1 SSTARQELTKEL
13 SVIRRPQVTRVENL
27 QEVIDERSG
36 SNMLK
41 FRSIVDVLLWRC
53 HALPEDEA
61 YKLIDRTGKETKVLT
76 WKKFSNKIATIA
88 NYLQKK
94 GCKAGDHAVLTFQH
108 GLDFVASIYACMI
121 LGIVAIP
128 MDKIESERIS
138 EDVPS
143 LLGIIDDFKV
153 SCILVNVDSES
164 IFKGRTMQNLLKG
177 NTQSKSSG
185 GQPGSNV
192 GSVNNLPPLINVS
205 KAPTFKKTLKEANYS
220 MQEEWLNSNWAALV
234 MCYFSADQRR
244 YCVKLG
250 HDNLLSLCK
259 VQKETCRLTSNRAI
273 LSSVRSFMGIGF
285 IHTFLLGIYLVKDVY
300 ATFPMLQ
307 HAITAFE
314 SIDYRSFSLHHL
326 KNLMIP
332 VETRPNVNLYKK
344 IVKTFSENRL
354 DNIAINYVYS
364 HIANPMITTRSYMC
378 IEPIELYLD
387 LKSLRRGIIKTVNP
401 DEPFGI
407 LLHDSGMV
415 PVSTQVAIVHPE
427 TRRPCHT
434 NELGEIWVSS
444 DANAKSSYGSND
456 PLERAKFSATIE
468 GGVDKRLY
476 LRTGDLGFLHT
487 VRRPTRDNGAPIEF
501 QCLFF
506 LGPIAE
512 TFEVNGLMHFPVD
525 VEFTVER
532 CHNLSYPSLIPP
544 NGCVIFQANDETVC
558 TIEVRAVEG
567 ILNLVPCTIS
577 SILDEHQFIIDVIVF
592 INNGTLPKSRLGE
605 KQRAKVMDSW
615 LRGTL

>member
-1 SSTARQELTKEL
+1 IYINDQSLTVLIAETNFSLERLPELGDNIYEAIESIHDLKLYCVSICQLGTLPRFWRNGKKLLNPMLCKKAFEFGKLSVMHVKMNVVDTIIDLPVGEDTITGVWGPSSSTARQELTKEL
-13 SVIRRPQVTRVENL
+13 SVIRRPQVTRVEIP
-27 QEVIDERSG
+27 QEVIDE
-36 SNMLK
+36 
-41 FRSIVDVLLWRC
+41 
-53 HALPEDEA
+53 HEDA

-76 WKKFSNKIATIA
+76 WKKLSNKIATIA

-94 GCKAGDHAVLTFQH
+94 GCKAGDHAILTFQH
-108 GLDFVASIYACMI
+108 GIDFVASVYACMI

-128 MDKIESERIS
+128 MDKIENERIS

-153 SCILVNVDSES
+153 SCLLVNVDSES
-164 IFKGRTMQNLLKG
+164 IFKGRTMQNILKG
-177 NTQSKSSG
+177 NNQSKSSG
-185 GQPGSNV
+185 GPPG
-192 GSVNNLPPLINVS
+192 GSTGSISSLPPLINVS
-205 KAPTFKKTLKEANYS
+205 KAPAFKKTLKEANYS
-220 MQEEWLNSNWAALV
+220 MQEEWLNPKWAAIV

-273 LSSVRSFMGIGF
+273 L
-285 IHTFLLGIYLVKDVY
+285 K
-300 ATFPMLQ
+300 
-307 HAITAFE
+307 
-314 SIDYRSFSLHHL
+314 
-326 KNLMIP
+326 
-332 VETRPNVNLYKK
+332 
-344 IVKTFSENRL
+344 NRL
-354 DNIAINYVYS
+354 DSIAINYVYS

-378 IEPIELYLD
+378 VEPVELYLD
-387 LKSLRRGIIKTVNP
+387 LKSLRRGIVKIVNP

-487 VRRPTRDNGAPIEF
+487 VRRPARDNGPPVEF

-525 VEFTVER
+525 IEDTVER
-532 CHNLSYPSLIPP
+532 CHSLSYPSLIPP
-544 NGCVIFQANDETVC
+544 NG
-558 TIEVRAVEG
+558 
-567 ILNLVPCTIS
+567 
-577 SILDEHQFIIDVIVF
+577 
-592 INNGTLPKSRLGE
+592 
-605 KQRAKVMDSW
+605 
-615 LRGTL
+615 